1 MFKYINNNFFL
12 KKGDFMRFKEIIN
25 KEVLDGNIKVI
36 GKVNEIIFD
45 EDTFEITDLV
55 IKKAGISEQ
64 FRDSENVIPVE
75 LVKTVGDKILLK
87 GDEDI

>member
-1 MFKYINNNFFL
+1 
-12 KKGDFMRFKEIIN
+12 MRFKEIIN

-36 GKVNEIIFD
+36 GKVHEIIFD

-87 GDEDI
+87 SDDDI

>member
-1 MFKYINNNFFL
+1 
-12 KKGDFMRFKEIIN
+12 MRFKEIIN

-55 IKKAGISEQ
+55 IKKTGISEQ